1 MVRVITRFIPAMCL
15 SNKFLFIDMQC
26 LWRRLKRKTYGLNFD
41 KESLEKSFKFA
52 CYMVQGE
59 YLFYYHGINVWTK
72 LQDLY
77 EEELKQKE
85 NKKEL
90 IFEFLKEKVVKC
102 ISKYQKLSV
111 IL

>member
-1 MVRVITRFIPAMCL
+1 
-15 SNKFLFIDMQC
+15 MQC

>member
-1 MVRVITRFIPAMCL
+1 
-15 SNKFLFIDMQC
+15 MQC

-41 KESLEKSFKFA
+41 KESLEKKFQNLLVTWYKA
-52 CYMVQGE
+52 NIFFTITAFMFG
-59 YLFYYHGINVWTK
+59 LK

-85 NKKEL
+85 NKEL